1 MDKCSG
7 MVVRVTGH
15 YQVRWSGR
23 AKGATATVSEQ
34 QKTNVFLTNAQS
46 MFLFIVLDGVL
57 GPPMPNLTLQ
67 CFYLSSAGSNS
78 RGKVECL

>member
-67 CFYLSSAGSNS
+67 SYLCSAGSNA
-78 RGKVECL
+78 REVECL